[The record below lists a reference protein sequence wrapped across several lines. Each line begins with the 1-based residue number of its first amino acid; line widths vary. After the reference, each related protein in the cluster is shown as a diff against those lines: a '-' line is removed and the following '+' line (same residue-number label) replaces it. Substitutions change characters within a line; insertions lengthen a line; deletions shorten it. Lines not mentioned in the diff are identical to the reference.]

1 MIEKFG
7 PNLTF
12 MHLWP
17 LLVEKNNVGE
27 EAQCY
32 TNLMG
37 HPLTLLVK
45 GIMEKGPGFSLS
57 VMNALP
63 ADVSLSKL
71 YLAMLW
77 N

>member
-1 MIEKFG
+1 M
-7 PNLTF
+7 
-12 MHLWP
+12 W
-17 LLVEKNNVGE
+17 E

-32 TNLMG
+32 TNFMG
-37 HPLTLLVK
+37 HPTDTVSK
-45 GIMEKGPGFSLS
+45 GNYGEVGPGFSLS

-63 ADVSLSKL
+63 ADVLLSKL